1 MSIPDLDE
9 AAFYI
14 NAADVGKWA
23 VNVGVYTVAY
33 ERVSEL
39 EAENAELRAEV
50 EELKTEKGLDHTAPD
65 FTPTTALEALD
76 WIDQDRGYGMWSS
89 ADACRFSDAVQLVQ
103 AEVEKL
109 QGILRVILNDATASI
124 SNPDKRVWPIRALH
138 YRDGMTLL
146 EAAEAAKENPDA

>member
-14 NAADVGKWA
+14 SAEDVGQFA

-50 EELKTEKGLDHTAPD
+50 ERLT
-65 FTPTTALEALD
+65 
-76 WIDQDRGYGMWSS
+76 INRM
-89 ADACRFSDAVQLVQ
+89 
-103 AEVEKL
+103 
-109 QGILRVILNDATASI
+109 
-124 SNPDKRVWPIRALH
+124 
-138 YRDGMTLL
+138 
-146 EAAEAAKENPDA
+146 AAEAAKENPDA